1 MPHSR
6 CSALHGV
13 NANLKKTKTDSQPHK
28 CALDMSI
35 PIYMTIYLDT
45 LAAVKYLSL
54 GFQQDIHNLVKA
66 VRRIQEFLHGVWLN

>member
-1 MPHSR
+1 
-6 CSALHGV
+6 
-13 NANLKKTKTDSQPHK
+13 
-28 CALDMSI
+28 MSI

-66 VRRIQEFLHGVWLN
+66 VRWIQEFLHGVWLN